1 MASRFSERM
10 KSVFATT
17 RGMVVFIIVAVIVLG
32 GLIIGVYLGY
42 ENCKYYST
50 DNAYISA
57 ALVPVTVYT
66 SSQIISLDV
75 SYGAYL
81 ERGQRI
87 ATVGLPRPSNPA
99 DVLGSKDTPM
109 GRAAIES
116 PVDGYVAAIWQYPGA
131 IASPGAP
138 IVTIYDVSSTWV
150 MANVTEA
157 QLYRIEPGQD
167 VQITVDA
174 LGGTRLKGKV
184 LGIAGAT
191 AATFSLLPQNNTT
204 GNFVKVAQ
212 VVPVKIS
219 VENPANYVLIP
230 GTSVEVKIDTR

>member
-1 MASRFSERM
+1 MANTFGQRM

-17 RGMVVFIIVAVIVLG
+17 RGTVIFIIVAVIVLG
-32 GLIIGVYLGY
+32 GIVTLGYLGY
-42 ENCKYYST
+42 ENYNYYTT
-50 DNAYISA
+50 DNAYVSA
-57 ALVPVTVYT
+57 ALVPVTAYT

-75 SYGAYL
+75 NYGAYL

-87 ATVGLPRPSNPA
+87 ATVGSPRPSNPA
-99 DVLGSKDTPM
+99 DVLGSRDIPM

-116 PVDGYVAAIWQYPGA
+116 PVDGYIAAIWLYPRA
-131 IASPGAP
+131 IVSPGAP
-138 IVTIYDVSSTWV
+138 IVTIYDISNTWV

-157 QLYRIEPGQD
+157 QLYRIEPGQE
-167 VQITVDA
+167 VAITVDA
-174 LGGTRLKGKV
+174 LGGAKLRGKV

-212 VVPVKIS
+212 VVPVKIA

-230 GTSVEVKIDTR
+230 GTSV